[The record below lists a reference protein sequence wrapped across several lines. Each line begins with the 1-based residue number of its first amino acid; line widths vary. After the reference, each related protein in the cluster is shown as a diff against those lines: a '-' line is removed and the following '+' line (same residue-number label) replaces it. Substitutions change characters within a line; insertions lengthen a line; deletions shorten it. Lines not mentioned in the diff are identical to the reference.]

1 MNIADHRRKRTTK
14 MADAINE
21 IRRVKDTVTN
31 RDLAQQGFTS
41 HEIATLG
48 DAALAEA
55 TRHDQQTAEV
65 A

>member
-1 MNIADHRRKRTTK
+1 MNIANNRRDRITG
-14 MADAINE
+14 MADAIND
-21 IRRVKDTVTN
+21 IRQVKDTVTN
-31 RDLAQQGFTS
+31 RDLIQQGFS
-41 HEIATLG
+41 PLEVEQLG